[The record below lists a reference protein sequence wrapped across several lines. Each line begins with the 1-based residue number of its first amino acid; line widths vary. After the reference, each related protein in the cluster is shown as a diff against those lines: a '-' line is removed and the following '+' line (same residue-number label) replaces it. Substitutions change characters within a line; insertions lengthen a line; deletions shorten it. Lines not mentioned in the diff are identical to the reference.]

1 MPRELTGSAVLTKL
15 GKRVAPLSVKQ
26 HLAAREA
33 EREQCEQARRDEQ
46 TARLAEQ
53 RAKLAAGEAVRC
65 ECCLRMI
72 ESAEKQPR
80 KTEPSS
86 TSETASRNGAAPT
99 TNRTTRTTA
108 RRRSTRQRDQH
119 RPPYLLTSIAGET
132 QMHYSTH
139 KWVEVLEWRSC

>member
-65 ECCLRMI
+65 E
-72 ESAEKQPR
+72 EAAEKEGTLVHVGDCEQEWGSAYDESDDPHD
-80 KTEPSS
+80 
-86 TSETASRNGAAPT
+86 SEEALDEAA
-99 TNRTTRTTA
+99 
-108 RRRSTRQRDQH
+108 
-119 RPPYLLTSIAGET
+119 
-132 QMHYSTH
+132 
-139 KWVEVLEWRSC
+139 